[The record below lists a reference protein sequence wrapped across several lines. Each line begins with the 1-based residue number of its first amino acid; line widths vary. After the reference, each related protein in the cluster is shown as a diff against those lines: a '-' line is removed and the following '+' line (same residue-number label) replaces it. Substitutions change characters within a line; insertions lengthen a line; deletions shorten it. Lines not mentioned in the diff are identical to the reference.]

1 MEVKEID
8 GTEYLPKAHV
18 DKLVRERIA
27 KVSER
32 ARAAEARVKEMEP
45 QLVAAT
51 DSTARL
57 EAMASQLE
65 ALQAELSVS
74 KQRYATHSA
83 ITSAGFTDPDVRDM
97 VEWSYS
103 RAMEGRPKKDRQA
116 LGEWLDSVKADPST
130 APTALRPHLVQPSAE
145 QPAFGAAA
153 TEAATAAAVQAS
165 TAPPSNASVSAAPE
179 MGGRDLIEQGMRDP
193 EFYSANR
200 DAIRAAWYHQGGK
213 PPSHRF

>member
-1 MEVKEID
+1 MEVKEFD
-8 GTEYLPKAHV
+8 GTEYLPKAAV

-32 ARAAEARVKEMEP
+32 ARAAESRVKEMEP
-45 QLVAAT
+45 QLAAAT

-116 LGEWLDSVKADPST
+116 LGEWLETVKADPST
-130 APTALRPHLVQPSAE
+130 APTALRPHLAQPSAE
-145 QPAFGAAA
+145 QPPA
-153 TEAATAAAVQAS
+153 TEPAAENVQAS

-193 EFYSANR
+193 AFYQANR
-200 DAIRAAWYHQGGK
+200 DAIRQAWYHQSGK
-213 PPSHRF
+213 PPTHRF

>member
-8 GTEYLPKAHV
+8 GTEYLPKAAV

-32 ARAAEARVKEMEP
+32 ARAAESRVKEMEP
-45 QLVAAT
+45 QLAAAT

-116 LGEWLDSVKADPST
+116 LGEWLETVKADPST
-130 APTALRPHLVQPSAE
+130 APTALRPHLVPPSAE
-145 QPAFGAAA
+145 QAPA
-153 TEAATAAAVQAS
+153 TEAAAEHVQAS

>member
-1 MEVKEID
+1 MEIKEID
-8 GTEYLPKAHV
+8 GTEYLPKAAV

-32 ARAAEARVKEMEP
+32 ARAAEGRIKELEP
-45 QLVAAT
+45 KLEASQ

-65 ALQAELSVS
+65 SLQAELAVS
-74 KQRYATHSA
+74 KQRYTTHSA

-116 LGEWLDSVKADPST
+116 LPAWLESVKADPSI
-130 APTALRPHLVQPSAE
+130 APTALRPHLSQSPDPSTAE
-145 QPAFGAAA
+145 SVAA
-153 TEAATAAAVQAS
+153 EPVTAAP
-165 TAPPSNASVSAAPE
+165 APSSNAAVSAAPD
-179 MGGRDLIEQGMRDP
+179 MGGRDLIERGMRDP

-200 DAIRAAWYHQGGK
+200 DAIKRAWYHQGGK

>member
-8 GTEYLPKAHV
+8 GTEYLPKASV

-27 KVSER
+27 TVSER
-32 ARAAEARVKEMEP
+32 ARTAEGRIKEMEP
-45 QLVAAT
+45 QLAASA

-74 KQRYATHSA
+74 KTRYQTHSA
-83 ITSAGFTDPDVRDM
+83 ITTAGFTDPDVRDM

-103 RAMEGRPKKDRQA
+103 RAMEGRAKKDRQA
-116 LGEWLDSVKADPST
+116 LGDWIESVKGDPST
-130 APTALRPHLVQPSAE
+130 APTALRPHLAQPSAE
-145 QPAFGAAA
+145 PAGEAVAADPR
-153 TEAATAAAVQAS
+153 S
-165 TAPPSNASVSAAPE
+165 MAPASNAAVSAAPE

-193 EFYSANR
+193 AFYEANR
-200 DAIRAAWYHQGGK
+200 DAIRQAWYHQSGK
-213 PPSHRF
+213 PPTHRF

>member
-1 MEVKEID
+1 MEVKEFD
-8 GTEYLPKAHV
+8 GTGYLPKAAV

-32 ARAAEARVKEMEP
+32 ARAAESRVKEMEP
-45 QLVAAT
+45 QLAAAT

-116 LGEWLDSVKADPST
+116 LGEWRETVKADPST
-130 APTALRPHLVQPSAE
+130 APTALRPHLAQPSAE
-145 QPAFGAAA
+145 QPPA
-153 TEAATAAAVQAS
+153 TEAAAEHVQAS

-179 MGGRDLIEQGMRDP
+179 MGGRDLIVHVMRDP
-193 EFYSANR
+193 SFFQAIR
-200 DAIRAAWYHQGGK
+200 DAIRLACYHQSGI
-213 PPSHRF
+213 PPTHRF

>member
-8 GTEYLPKAHV
+8 GPEYLPKAHV

-83 ITSAGFTDPDVRDM
+83 ITSAGFTDPDLRDM

-103 RAMEGRPKKDRQA
+103 RAMESRPKKDRQA
-116 LGEWLDSVKADPST
+116 LGEWLDAVKADPST

-145 QPAFGAAA
+145 QPAA
-153 TEAATAAAVQAS
+153 TEAAGAPVQAS

>member
-1 MEVKEID
+1 MEIKEID
-8 GTEYLPKAHV
+8 GAEYLPKASV

-27 KVSER
+27 TVSER
-32 ARAAEARVKEMEP
+32 ARTAEGRIKEMEP
-45 QLVAAT
+45 QLAASA

-74 KQRYATHSA
+74 KTRYQTHSA

-103 RAMEGRPKKDRQA
+103 RAMEGRAKKDRQA
-116 LGEWLDSVKADPST
+116 LGDWIEAVKGDPST
-130 APTALRPHLVQPSAE
+130 APTALRPHLAQPSAAE
-145 QPAFGAAA
+145 PAAEAVAA
-153 TEAATAAAVQAS
+153 EPRG
-165 TAPPSNASVSAAPE
+165 TAPASNAAVSAAPE

-193 EFYSANR
+193 AFYEANR
-200 DAIRAAWYHQGGK
+200 DAIRQAWYHQSGK
-213 PPSHRF
+213 PPTHRF